1 MYSWPRA
8 VPAGSAVTGNHR
20 PAATRVQSVEGKSGR
35 EVRVRT
41 TGPAGEGVITGTDL
55 LVAAGRTPNTAGIGL
70 ELAGV
75 ERTEAGYLKVDEHL
89 ATTADRV

>member
-1 MYSWPRA
+1 M
-8 VPAGSAVTGNHR
+8 H
-20 PAATRVQSVEGKSGR
+20 
-35 EVRVRT
+35 T

-55 LVAAGRTPNTAGIGL
+55 LVAVGRTPNTAGIGL

-89 ATTADRV
+89 ASLPTRRSPSLSSC